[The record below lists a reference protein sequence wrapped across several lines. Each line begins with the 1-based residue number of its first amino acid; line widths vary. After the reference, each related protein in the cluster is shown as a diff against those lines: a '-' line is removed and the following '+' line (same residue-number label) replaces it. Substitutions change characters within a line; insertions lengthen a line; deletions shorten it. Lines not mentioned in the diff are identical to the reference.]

1 MLPISLVPRTG
12 ERAFVIASLAAKP
25 RPENPFTYGEL
36 ASGATY
42 IESDPIGLMGGI
54 NSYSYTGSNPISGI
68 DPLGLATLVITS
80 GPYIGNPAGHTALAF
95 TGQGVYSYG
104 TSNPYGSDT
113 TSYIQNA
120 LEARAVTITTLNTTP
135 EQEQAMANLYNQ
147 YYPKHGGRKY
157 SVVSHDC
164 ATAALD
170 ALSGSKAIDQ
180 SILDMLFNPEAPMLP
195 FLPFTVEAAA
205 ALQAGATTIT
215 LPKGSTVPAGLN
227 SYNPT
232 PH

>member
-1 MLPISLVPRTG
+1 MATRKTVYTLFGLLLIGYSG
-12 ERAFVIASLAAKP
+12 EAAA
-25 RPENPFTYGEL
+25 R
-36 ASGATY
+36 Y
-42 IESDPIGLMGGI
+42 IEADPIGLKGGV
-54 NSYSYTGSNPISGI
+54 NPYAYTGSNPIRGI

-80 GPYIGNPAGHTALAF
+80 GPYIGNPAGHIALAF
-95 TGQGVYSYG
+95 TGQGVYSHG
-104 TSNPYGSDT
+104 TANPYGSDT

-120 LEARAVTITTLNTTP
+120 LANRTVTITMLNTTP

-147 YYPKHGGRKY
+147 YYLRRGGRKY

-170 ALSGSKAIDQ
+170 ALENTKAIDQ
-180 SILDMLFNPEAPMLP
+180 SILDMLFNPEAPLLP

-205 ALQAGATTIT
+205 ALQPGATTVT
-215 LPKGSTVPAGLN
+215 LPKGSTVPASL
-227 SYNPT
+227 SSFDQT